1 MVAGWVGRMLER
13 VNEDTELVT
22 FDPEH
27 PVTAWCRV
35 LIEGLASREPVHTP
49 GQASARAPRFFAPQ
63 RPVPSLPFRPPI
75 QRTPTRRAQVMAERT
90 PNRTTR
96 FWDDFK
102 SFAFSDSLIK
112 VAVAFMLGA
121 AGAALIKSLVDS
133 FITPLIAA
141 LFGQSDFSNL
151 TFTINGSVFTYGSF
165 INALIAFVLIA
176 LVLFIV
182 VKVVVRVMGE
192 KAEKRSCDH
201 CIEDVSIVAT
211 RCPHC
216 TGDLTPVTH

>member
-1 MVAGWVGRMLER
+1 
-13 VNEDTELVT
+13 
-22 FDPEH
+22 
-27 PVTAWCRV
+27 
-35 LIEGLASREPVHTP
+35 
-49 GQASARAPRFFAPQ
+49 
-63 RPVPSLPFRPPI
+63 
-75 QRTPTRRAQVMAERT
+75 MADR
-90 PNRTTR
+90 NSNAAAR
-96 FWDDFK
+96 FWGDFK
-102 SFAFSDSLIK
+102 AFAFSDNLIK

-141 LFGQSDFSNL
+141 IFGQSDFSNL

-201 CIEDVSIVAT
+201 CLEDVSIAAT

-216 TGDLTPVTH
+216 TSELTPEVA